1 MSVLRRINPTHTVIL
16 KFLNLSRNNHPT
28 ATAKYPNI
36 CTPPLCQHVNHVL
49 KKLGVATLVG
59 TDSDA
64 LRIFFYGR
72 INNFLDRSVVPK
84 VDDFHAGRLKNTPH
98 DVDRRIMAI
107 KQACCGDESDAVIRF
122 RQRRQWSFRSNS
134 SLTHEYW
141 AGQVWDG

>member
-1 MSVLRRINPTHTVIL
+1 M
-16 KFLNLSRNNHPT
+16 
-28 ATAKYPNI
+28 
-36 CTPPLCQHVNHVL
+36 
-49 KKLGVATLVG
+49 ATLVG

-64 LRIFFYGR
+64 LRIFFNGR
-72 INNFLDRSVVPK
+72 INNFLDLPVVPK
-84 VDDFHAGRLKNTPH
+84 VDDFHAGRLKNAPH

-141 AGQVWDG
+141 AGQMWDG